1 MKITNILNIILHLL
15 LVSYSNSIEISIE
28 FKIDNFYSTSLPYF
42 SLISQQ
48 KKYYYIFLSDK
59 IFIYNYVDNSIIS
72 NQIIDASDG
81 DSIGYNNDLSSI
93 YIFSV
98 FNNTNKCTNI
108 LQSDEQFTSST
119 GYFTRSDNL
128 IIKSIFYIG
137 NSINDWRLVCLD
149 TSTTNVYF
157 YDFTHFSQDDQSYL
171 AYFDSKISFDLKS
184 VYFNYKIF
192 GFVYNFNDF
201 STFIIHIDKINNS
214 NQISNTDMDYFAE
227 YQNCVPQKIYIFVYS
242 KPLFYYKCST
252 AEYIS
257 DFYGRK
263 VEISN
268 GNFDNNIDQNIYQ
281 YYVMGEINKNQYYF
295 CGLNQNN
302 KNVICNFIPY
312 NENILTEGS
321 FDLVNHIYLSDLADN
336 TLDYEYLISNENGN
350 GMIINRISNNGVY
363 SLIRIL
369 DPTIISKENII
380 YDENFSGTS
389 VTIKLSSAFT
399 LDIYDNYYIKIDSL
413 NGNIYLN
420 LVQLTINSYYMLN
433 SNSDELTFI
442 IEDNVE
448 LELKFTLYFGEGI
461 IKYDTFIFK
470 NELTTIDEKDIY
482 DEISKKLNILT
493 LDIKKYISDNNIY
506 KTDNGF
512 FQVYNYSN
520 SENIEKISNDH
531 NLSVIKFTDDDI
543 SNIKK
548 KNGLSESDEIV
559 IIKADIIIENYPV
572 SSFLFLIYDQNG
584 NILDTSSISVNIEKP
599 ILNVDYLNLDRAK
612 YLSNKLINMYNSSDP
627 FYNDICFK
635 FSSEV
640 NGKDVTLKDR
650 RNEYYVNITFCE
662 DNCEY
667 SYFDYVNVKVVCN
680 CQLIT
685 ELEEF
690 NLLSFN
696 KLKNAFISNI
706 FSFNFRIIKCYK
718 LVFDI
723 GNYDNVGAIFI
734 FIFLIISIV
743 CVILYYKYHNMQ
755 PVKKTL
761 ETLQPS
767 IKENENDNTQKLDS
781 LSKVIVNIESQN
793 TNKRKNEKLTLKNN
807 FFNNSETSQK
817 QNDIIDNE
825 NKKTID
831 TKNDFVQNENESKE
845 KKELSKKEIIKK
857 KEKINKLHYNYSQ
870 LEYDEALLLD
880 KRKFIQIYWDYLL
893 QSQLILNHFY
903 VELVLELRYIKII
916 VLVIDISSQFFFNCF
931 FYTDEYISDVYH
943 RNAVI
948 SFFSDLP
955 KVIYSILI
963 SFFVNTVLKFL
974 SDYNDSLIDIIF
986 EEDNYEIFWEKSEKI
1001 LKNFYYR
1008 INVFIIIVFI
1018 FQLFFLYYCTCFC
1031 AVYPNIQKLL
1041 LFSIFQDIL
1050 INLLLPFILCLF
1062 LAFLRWLAISK
1073 KKKKLYIFV
1082 GLLDYLV

>member
-1 MKITNILNIILHLL
+1 MR
-15 LVSYSNSIEISIE
+15 
-28 FKIDNFYSTSLPYF
+28 
-42 SLISQQ
+42 LI
-48 KKYYYIFLSDK
+48 
-59 IFIYNYVDNSIIS
+59 
-72 NQIIDASDG
+72 
-81 DSIGYNNDLSSI
+81 
-93 YIFSV
+93 
-98 FNNTNKCTNI
+98 
-108 LQSDEQFTSST
+108 
-119 GYFTRSDNL
+119 
-128 IIKSIFYIG
+128 
-137 NSINDWRLVCLD
+137 CLD
-149 TSTTNVYF
+149 PSTTYVYF
-157 YDFTHFSQDDQSYL
+157 YDFSHFSQDDQSYL

-192 GFVYNFNDF
+192 GFVYNLNDF

-493 LDIKKYISDNNIY
+493 LDIKKYISDDNIY

-548 KNGLSESDEIV
+548 K
-559 IIKADIIIENYPV
+559 
-572 SSFLFLIYDQNG
+572 
-584 NILDTSSISVNIEKP
+584 
-599 ILNVDYLNLDRAK
+599 
-612 YLSNKLINMYNSSDP
+612 
-627 FYNDICFK
+627 
-635 FSSEV
+635 
-640 NGKDVTLKDR
+640 
-650 RNEYYVNITFCE
+650 
-662 DNCEY
+662 
-667 SYFDYVNVKVVCN
+667 
-680 CQLIT
+680 
-685 ELEEF
+685 
-690 NLLSFN
+690 
-696 KLKNAFISNI
+696 
-706 FSFNFRIIKCYK
+706 
-718 LVFDI
+718 
-723 GNYDNVGAIFI
+723 
-734 FIFLIISIV
+734 
-743 CVILYYKYHNMQ
+743 
-755 PVKKTL
+755 
-761 ETLQPS
+761 
-767 IKENENDNTQKLDS
+767 
-781 LSKVIVNIESQN
+781 
-793 TNKRKNEKLTLKNN
+793 
-807 FFNNSETSQK
+807 
-817 QNDIIDNE
+817 
-825 NKKTID
+825 
-831 TKNDFVQNENESKE
+831 
-845 KKELSKKEIIKK
+845 
-857 KEKINKLHYNYSQ
+857 
-870 LEYDEALLLD
+870 
-880 KRKFIQIYWDYLL
+880 
-893 QSQLILNHFY
+893 
-903 VELVLELRYIKII
+903 
-916 VLVIDISSQFFFNCF
+916 
-931 FYTDEYISDVYH
+931 
-943 RNAVI
+943 
-948 SFFSDLP
+948 
-955 KVIYSILI
+955 
-963 SFFVNTVLKFL
+963 
-974 SDYNDSLIDIIF
+974 
-986 EEDNYEIFWEKSEKI
+986 
-1001 LKNFYYR
+1001 
-1008 INVFIIIVFI
+1008 
-1018 FQLFFLYYCTCFC
+1018 
-1031 AVYPNIQKLL
+1031 
-1041 LFSIFQDIL
+1041 
-1050 INLLLPFILCLF
+1050 
-1062 LAFLRWLAISK
+1062 
-1073 KKKKLYIFV
+1073 
-1082 GLLDYLV
+1082 